1 MFFSCST
8 IKRKLNG
15 AAFFRIEDRE
25 DQETRAIALCSD
37 RSIRVACCP
46 RHFLACWMILF
57 DDFGSYGLGVTFGGR
72 SNTDPSSIHSGWG
85 QYRAHKDCEGD
96 EGFLHLDFEFGI

>member
-1 MFFSCST
+1 M
-8 IKRKLNG
+8 
-15 AAFFRIEDRE
+15 
-25 DQETRAIALCSD
+25 
-37 RSIRVACCP
+37 V
-46 RHFLACWMILF
+46 LF

-72 SNTDPSSIHSGWG
+72 SNTDSSSIHSGWG